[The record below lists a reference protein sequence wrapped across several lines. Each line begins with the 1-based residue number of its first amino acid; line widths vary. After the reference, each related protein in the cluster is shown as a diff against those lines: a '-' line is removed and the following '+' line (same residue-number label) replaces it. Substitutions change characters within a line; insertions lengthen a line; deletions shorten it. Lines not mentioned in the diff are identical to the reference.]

1 LTAVDVVPVEV
12 PISEARLDVIRH
24 ELRELG
30 QQGVLGHAARE
41 IPEDI
46 AHADARAMDAR
57 LAEPDGRVHAD
68 AVQEVHDRI
77 ESIGT
82 VAKGQSP

>member
-46 AHADARAMDAR
+46 AHADA
-57 LAEPDGRVHAD
+57 
-68 AVQEVHDRI
+68 VQEVHDRI